1 MPEQDERRAEPDTA
15 LERTIFL
22 SDGVFAIA
30 TTLLVLTISVPN
42 IPKGQQ
48 AAGLTGKLIG
58 LLWPSIAMYVLSFIV
73 IGIYWM
79 AHQRVFHYIVRS
91 DGGLL
96 WLNVLFLLTVAFLPV
111 PTNVIGHFGDL
122 PAAAIFYA
130 LSLTATGLVLLALWR
145 YASAHHRLVDAK
157 LDAAVVTHQTRRL
170 LFAPGIAVLSIGLAF
185 VSPYLAE
192 ASWLLIG
199 VAIFLYERG
208 FHRHPA

>member
-1 MPEQDERRAEPDTA
+1 MPEQDEQHAERDTA

-30 TTLLVLTISVPN
+30 MTLLVLTIG
-42 IPKGQQ
+42 IPGGNQ
-48 AAGLTGKLIG
+48 ATELPRALIVIS
-58 LLWPSIAMYVLSFIV
+58 LVWPSTTMYALSFIV
-73 IGIYWM
+73 VGIYWM
-79 AHQRVFHYIVRS
+79 AHQRIFHYITRS

-96 WLNVLFLLTVAFLPV
+96 WLNVFFLLTIAFLPV
-111 PTNVIGHFGDL
+111 PTNVLGHFGDST
-122 PAAAIFYA
+122 AAAIFYA

-157 LDAAVVTHQTRRL
+157 FDAAVITHQTRRL
-170 LFAPGIAVLSIGLAF
+170 LIAPGIAVLSIGLAF

-199 VAIFLYERG
+199 VAIYLYERG
-208 FHRHPA
+208 FRRHAA

>member
-1 MPEQDERRAEPDTA
+1 MPEQDAQRAERDTA

-30 TTLLVLTISVPN
+30 TTLLVLTIG
-42 IPKGQQ
+42 IPGGSQ
-48 AAGLTGKLIG
+48 ARGLPKVLIG
-58 LLWPSIAMYVLSFIV
+58 LLWPSTAMYALSFIV

-79 AHQRVFHYIVRS
+79 AHQRIFHYITRS

-111 PTNVIGHFGDL
+111 PTNVIGRFGEL
-122 PAAAIFYA
+122 TAAAIFYA

-157 LDAAVVTHQTRRL
+157 LDAAVITHQTRRL
-170 LFAPGIAVLSIGLAF
+170 LIAPPGIALVSIGLAF
-185 VSPYLAE
+185 VSPHLAE
-192 ASWLLIG
+192 ASWLFIG
-199 VAIFLYERG
+199 VAIYLYERG
-208 FHRHPA
+208 FRRHAA

>member
-1 MPEQDERRAEPDTA
+1 MPDQDERRAEADTA

-30 TTLLVLTISVPN
+30 TTLLVLTITVPA
-42 IPKGQQ
+42 IKSADELP
-48 AAGLTGKLIG
+48 GKLVG
-58 LLWPSIAMYVLSFIV
+58 LLWPSIATYALSFIV

-79 AHQRVFHYIVRS
+79 AHQRIFHYITRS

-111 PTNVIGHFGDL
+111 PTNVLGHFGGL
-122 PAAAIFYA
+122 RAAAIFYA
-130 LSLTATGLVLLALWR
+130 LSLTTTGLVLLALWR

-157 LDAAVVTHQTRRL
+157 LDAAVITHQTRRL
-170 LFAPGIAVLSIGLAF
+170 LIAPGIALLSIGLAF
-185 VSPYLAE
+185 FSPYLAE

-208 FHRHPA
+208 FRRHPA

>member
-1 MPEQDERRAEPDTA
+1 MPEQDEQRAERDTA
-15 LERTIFL
+15 LDRTIFL

-30 TTLLVLTISVPN
+30 MTLLVLTISVPASA
-42 IPKGQQ
+42 P
-48 AAGLTGKLIG
+48 ADSPPRELIG
-58 LLWPSIAMYVLSFIV
+58 RLWPSTAMYALSFIV

-79 AHQRVFHYIVRS
+79 AHQRIFHYMTRS

-96 WLNVLFLLTVAFLPV
+96 WLNVLFLLTIAFLPV
-111 PTNVIGHFGDL
+111 PTNVIGRFGDL

-130 LSLTATGLVLLALWR
+130 LSLTTTGLVLLALWR

-157 LDAAVVTHQTRRL
+157 LDAAVITHQTRRL
-170 LFAPGIAVLSIGLAF
+170 LIAPGIAVLSIGLAF

-208 FHRHPA
+208 FRRHPA